1 MKTDRRE
8 FLRHGLLRQA
18 AAFVSDV
25 QEGMAAADRRD
36 EFERFFESDESCYAL
51 ALAYPDDILI
61 ETAKRY
67 GIETEGRAKK
77 DVAKALFLSQRANE
91 YRF

>member
-1 MKTDRRE
+1 MKADRRE

-18 AAFVSDV
+18 AAFMVGV
-25 QEGMAAADRRD
+25 QEGMAAADRKD
-36 EFERFFESDESCYAL
+36 DFERFFESEESCYAL
-51 ALAYPDDILI
+51 ALAYPDEILI
-61 ETAKRY
+61 ETARRC

-77 DVAKALFLSQRANE
+77 DIAKELFQSQRANE

>member
-1 MKTDRRE
+1 MKADRRE
-8 FLRHGLLRQA
+8 FLRSGLLRQA
-18 AAFVSDV
+18 AAFMLGVR
-25 QEGMAAADRRD
+25 EGMAAADRKD
-36 EFERFFESDESCYAL
+36 EFDRFFESEESCYAL

-67 GIETEGRAKK
+67 GIKTDGRAKK
-77 DVAKALFLSQRANE
+77 DIVKELFLSQRADE